1 MIVADFRLK
10 HKSEN
15 TKSGKSHLSIYS
27 FQKESRDFTLRN
39 TQSRLLIPII
49 IQNEYI
55 FINPIY
61 SLINLIAKVHKN
73 YNMTY
78 FYLSYFISYKTL
90 IK

>member
-1 MIVADFRLK
+1 MRFLW
-10 HKSEN
+10 
-15 TKSGKSHLSIYS
+15 
-27 FQKESRDFTLRN
+27 
-39 TQSRLLIPII
+39 LIPII